1 MEAKKKTERP
11 YEERC
16 GGGQCKLKA
25 SCKLHLIPRDHAR
38 YSVIKSQILKDGDKC
53 GAYEVSSVA
62 QVFQEI
68 RMLKKE
74 MNQLD
79 CQNN

>member
-1 MEAKKKTERP
+1 MEKAQKRP
-11 YEERC
+11 FAERC
-16 GGGQCKLKA
+16 GGGQCRLRHD
-25 SCKLHLIPRDHAR
+25 CKLHLIPREHAT
-38 YSVIKSQILKDGDKC
+38 YSVIKSQVLKDGDKC

-62 QVFQEI
+62 VVLQEI

-79 CQNN
+79 YQNN